1 MYIVYTTDKHHTIKS
16 KLKAGIFT
24 DRKIA
29 INSIGIYLSE
39 QKMDLDL
46 ITSAMN
52 QLTEIDQTQCLE
64 NYELIIEAMD
74 NVNELDL

>member
-1 MYIVYTTDKHHTIKS
+1 MYIVYTTDKHHTTKS

-39 QKMDLDL
+39 QKTDLDL
-46 ITSAMN
+46 ISTAMN

-64 NYELIIEAMD
+64 NYEFIIEAMD